1 MRTGGRVLSGCKGP
15 RRIGLR
21 WYNPKTGASETVSAP
36 RNDQDAEHMF
46 ADTVESWAFV
56 AEYGRLRAAGMGIEQ
71 AMIFVGH
78 HFRMLN
84 LRHLPLAYQ
93 LG

>member
-1 MRTGGRVLSGCKGP
+1 M
-15 RRIGLR
+15 R
-21 WYNPKTGASETVSAP
+21 WYNPKTRASETVSAP
-36 RNDQDAEHMF
+36 RSDRDAEHMLGG
-46 ADTVESWAFV
+46 AVESWAFI
-56 AEYGRLRAAGMGIEQ
+56 AEYGRLRADGMGIEQ

-78 HFRMLN
+78 HFRMRN